1 MRTLRNRRGC
11 YTMLFIWA
19 FLPYRYSAFAEGY
32 QFEAVYTGEI
42 LSNVSGGI
50 KSGSR
55 YLDNLDLTLDVDIA
69 EAWGFGAGR
78 LFIYGLYN
86 NGNTFSDDLGGD
98 LQVVSNIDAG
108 HAWRVYEFWYEFG
121 EGPWSIRTGLY
132 DLNSEFDVSE
142 TGGLF
147 LNSSHGM
154 GVDFSQTGEN
164 GPSIFPV
171 SSLTLRGAIQT
182 DDFTVRIAVLDG
194 VPGNPDNSA
203 SNTIN
208 LGGDDGVL
216 TVAEMDARISE
227 SSRLWSGYWRY
238 SSEFERPFSSGRT
251 KGNDGWYVGVE
262 SRIEIGTLA
271 VAGFVRYGQ
280 ANEQLNA
287 VEGYLG
293 TGIVIDAPIVS
304 RPKDQLGLAVAS
316 ARLGEPY
323 RNHLNLLVNN
333 AQRREISWELTY
345 RAQIS
350 KHLVIQPNIQ
360 FIQSPSVSSAID
372 DALVVGLRFEIV
384 Y

>member
-1 MRTLRNRRGC
+1 
-11 YTMLFIWA
+11 MLFIWA
-19 FLPYRYSAFAEGY
+19 FLPYRYSVFAEGY

-42 LSNVSGGI
+42 WSNVSGGI

-55 YLDNLDLTLDVDIA
+55 YLDNLDLILDVDIA

-154 GVDFSQTGEN
+154 GIDISQTGEN

-216 TVAEMDARISE
+216 TVAEMAARISE

-238 SSEFERPFSSGRT
+238 SSEFERPFSGGRT

-316 ARLGEPY
+316 ARLAEPY
-323 RNHLNLLVNN
+323 RNHLNLIVNN

-360 FIQSPSVSSAID
+360 FIQSPSASSAID
-372 DALVVGLRFEIV
+372 DALVVGLRFEIT